1 MVSIQRTGTRSI
13 AGIAA
18 VSVAIAMALSGC
30 STMKRMFGQEDET
43 SSPPPVRAASTADS
57 AAQAEP
63 EELTATEA
71 ATETSPTPADV
82 DAGAQGAPPA
92 IRADAP
98 KSYTVKRGDT
108 LWDIASLF
116 LRDPWLWPE
125 VWIINPQVENPHL
138 IYPGDTLALAYGAN
152 GAPQIRLTSGG
163 AARLNP
169 RLRSSPLDGAI
180 PTLPYSA
187 IAAFLSKPTV
197 LTKDQ
202 IRKAPSVLAFR
213 EKHMIGGETN
223 EIYVRNLNAPVNS
236 RFAVVHV
243 GAPLR
248 DPESGDILG
257 YEGIYTGTASVMTT
271 APVAKARLMD
281 SARETLEGDKLIAQD
296 AEVPLNFILSNPPEN
311 LKGQIISVMDGTF
324 LIGQYRVVVI
334 NRGSRHGV
342 VPGNIMAIDQ
352 AGEIVR
358 DRYSKPNAFASA
370 FGFGA
375 GQKVKLPDE
384 RAGTLLVFRTFDR
397 LSYGLVVGASSE
409 IHVADIVRNP

>member
-1 MVSIQRTGTRSI
+1 MVSIQRTGTRSL
-13 AGIAA
+13 AGVVA
-18 VSVAIAMALSGC
+18 VSVAIATILSGC
-30 STMKRMFGQEDET
+30 STMRGMFGHEEET
-43 SSPPPVRAASTADS
+43 SSPPPVPTASS
-57 AAQAEP
+57 ASVATAQAEP

-71 ATETSPTPADV
+71 ATEISAAPA
-82 DAGAQGAPPA
+82 DAGAGSTSPM

-98 KSYTVKRGDT
+98 KTYTVKPGDT

-125 VWIINPQVENPHL
+125 VWIINPQVQNPHL

-152 GAPQIRLTSGG
+152 GAPQVRLTSGG

-202 IRKAPSVLAFR
+202 IRKAPSVLALR

-223 EIYVRNLNAPVNS
+223 EIYVRNLNAPVNT
-236 RFAVVHV
+236 RFSVMHV
-243 GAPLR
+243 GDPLR
-248 DPESGDILG
+248 DPDTGDILG
-257 YEGIYTGTASVMTT
+257 YEGIYTGTASVVTSDH
-271 APVAKARLMD
+271 VSKAVLTD
-281 SARETLEGDKLIAQD
+281 SARETLEGDKLIEQET
-296 AEVPLNFILSNPPEN
+296 EVPLNFVLSSPPEN
-311 LKGQIISVMDGTF
+311 LKGRIISVMDGTF
-324 LIGQYRVVVI
+324 LIGQYRVVAI
-334 NRGSRHGV
+334 NRGARHGV

-352 AGEIVR
+352 AGEVVR
-358 DRYSKPNAFASA
+358 DRYTRSTNPFTRAI
-370 FGFGA
+370 GIRGE
-375 GQKVKLPDE
+375 KVKLPDE

-397 LSYGLVVGASSE
+397 MSYGLVVGASTE
-409 IHVADIVRNP
+409 IRVADIVRNP

>member
-1 MVSIQRTGTRSI
+1 MVSIQRTGTRGV

-18 VSVAIAMALSGC
+18 VSVAIAMALGGC
-30 STMKRMFGQEDET
+30 STMGRMFGHEDET
-43 SSPPPVRAASTADS
+43 SSPPPVQPAPVASAS
-57 AAQAEP
+57 AAEAEP

-71 ATETSPTPADV
+71 ATETSPIPANA
-82 DAGAQGAPPA
+82 DAGASSSSPV

-98 KSYTVKRGDT
+98 KSYTVKAGDT
-108 LWDIASLF
+108 LWGIASMF

-125 VWIINPQVENPHL
+125 VWIINPQVQNPHL

-152 GAPQIRLTSGG
+152 GQPQIRLTSGG

-169 RLRSSPLDGAI
+169 RLRSEPLDGAI

-248 DPESGDILG
+248 DPETGDVLG
-257 YEGIYTGTASVMTT
+257 YEGIYTGTASVMTN
-271 APVAKARLMD
+271 APVSKARLMD
-281 SARETLEGDKLIAQD
+281 SARETLEGDKLIAED
-296 AEVPLNFILSNPPEN
+296 TSVPLNFVLSSPPEN
-311 LKGQIISVMDGTF
+311 LRGQIISVMDGTF

-358 DRYSKPNAFASA
+358 DRYSKGGNAFTNAM
-370 FGFGA
+370 GF

-397 LSYGLVVGASSE
+397 LSYGLVVGASTE